1 MHQHAGGRE
10 RSTTRAQDRFIALQA
25 RRHRFN
31 NATTL
36 RSELQNAT
44 GVPLSTQTIRNRLHE
59 AGLRSRRPA
68 IRIPKTRHHVQE
80 RIDWAR
86 DHVTWAHNDW
96 TPIPFTDE
104 SRFCVDF
111 TDRRARV
118 WRMRNESFAEVYIAE
133 HGRMAGLQ
141 LWCGRE
147 ISAQGKTDLHVI
159 DNGILTAQRYVNEIL
174 KVHVR
179 PYADAIGPDFI
190 LMDDNARAHRT
201 RITNR
206 CLEEAAIV
214 RLDWPA
220 RSPDLNPIEHA
231 WDMLQTAISSRQVQ
245 PATIRELREA
255 LIEEWA
261 QLPLHKLR
269 RLIGGVRRRF
279 QAVSNAHGHHTCY
292 LLS

>member
-36 RSELQNAT
+36 RRELQNAT
-44 GVPLSTQTIRNRLHE
+44 GVRLSMQTIRNRLQE

-68 IRIPKTRHHVQE
+68 IRIPLTRHHVQE
-80 RIDWAR
+80 RLEWAR
-86 DHVTWAHNDW
+86 DHVTWALNDW
-96 TPIPFTDE
+96 TPILFTDE

-118 WRMRNESFAEVYIAE
+118 WRMRNECFAEVCIAE
-133 HGRMAGLQ
+133 HDRHGRGSVMVWAG
-141 LWCGRE
+141 

-159 DNGILTAQRYVNEIL
+159 DNGTLTAERYVNEIL
-174 KVHVR
+174 DVHVR
-179 PYADAIGPDFI
+179 PYAGAIGPDFI
-190 LMDDNARAHRT
+190 LMDDNARAHRAH
-201 RITNR
+201 ITNR
-206 CLEEAAIV
+206 YLEQAAIV

-231 WDMLQTAISSRQVQ
+231 WDMLQKAISSRQV
-245 PATIRELREA
+245 
-255 LIEEWA
+255 
-261 QLPLHKLR
+261 
-269 RLIGGVRRRF
+269 
-279 QAVSNAHGHHTCY
+279 
-292 LLS
+292 